1 MNSSVKL
8 CSGLAVWLIV
18 VPAYADE
25 RTVFKKPDGT
35 ITGYAQIHGDRTRVY
50 KPDGTLV
57 EIDRYRSD
65 GNTVRQTPDGRTL
78 GIIER
83 RR

>member
-1 MNSSVKL
+1 MNSSVKFC
-8 CSGLAVWLIV
+8 CSLAVCLV
-18 VPAYADE
+18 VVSARADE

-35 ITGYAQIHGDRTRVY
+35 TTGYAQTHGDRTRVY

-57 EIDRYRSD
+57 EIDRNRSD
-65 GNTVRQTPDGRTL
+65 GRTVRQTPDGRTL